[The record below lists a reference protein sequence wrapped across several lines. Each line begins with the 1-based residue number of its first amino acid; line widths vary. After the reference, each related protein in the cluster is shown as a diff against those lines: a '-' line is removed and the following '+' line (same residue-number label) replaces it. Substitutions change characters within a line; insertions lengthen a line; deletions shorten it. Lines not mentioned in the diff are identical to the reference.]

1 MLLHEMS
8 ADEQL
13 REMDRLREKA
23 ILDEQLVMNF
33 VRNEGRT
40 KERETVIFRICKDGL
55 TEEQMQRYVK
65 QVHCEPP
72 K

>member
-13 REMDRLREKA
+13 REMDQLREKT

-40 KERETVIFRICKDGL
+40 KERETVISRICKDGL